1 MLQYNP
7 DSEKTQ
13 TKPFLPES
21 DLPAQH
27 GGAGKGETMVKNSKS
42 IALLVLMIVLL
53 VLISSRM
60 APRQAQRP
68 GVPTVTDLDGDGQG
82 RIVTTADVDLTVKT
96 MAKLLGEAV
105 NSALHPGLSKAE
117 LDGFLM

>member
-68 GVPTVTDLDGDGQG
+68 GVPTVTDDPIPAETPPEAEVMPDS
-82 RIVTTADVDLTVKT
+82 TVKCPKCG
-96 MAKLLGEAV
+96 ARFRVGRRIA
-105 NSALHPGLSKAE
+105 A
-117 LDGFLM
+117 